1 MSSILPLSNLINP
14 NPTVLGGTHKYLG
27 NYNGLN
33 TTFQK
38 KKKGQV
44 ILCVLPHAYVPLLLW
59 GEDMVLLL
67 VLAG

>member
-44 ILCVLPHAYVPLLLW
+44 ILCVLPHAYVPLLL
-59 GEDMVLLL
+59 
-67 VLAG
+67 